1 MNTVWLILV
10 LAVALYTLRLSGFV
24 LPEALLPGG
33 SEAALRF
40 VPVAT
45 LAALIVSGLTARPD
59 EGVSR
64 LLALAVAAAVARL
77 RGAVWLSLGCGMGVY
92 WLARLL

>member
-1 MNTVWLILV
+1 M
-10 LAVALYTLRLSGFV
+10 AAALYALRLSGFV
-24 LPEALLPGG
+24 LPEAALPRGAE
-33 SEAALRF
+33 SALRF

-45 LAALIVSGLTARPD
+45 LTALIVSGLAARPD

-64 LLALAVAAAVARL
+64 LLALAVTAAIAR
-77 RGAVWLSLGCGMGVY
+77 RSGAAWLCLGCGMAVY